1 MCRGL
6 IELCYNSRHDKCS
19 VKEVQMV
26 RKAIVLA
33 AGFGTR
39 LRPLTLSRP
48 KPLLPVMGEPM
59 LARIL
64 DMLVSWGVED
74 ITVNA
79 HYLADQ
85 IEDFVNE
92 YQGDAAK
99 GVKISVSRE
108 DEILGTG
115 GVLRPL
121 KSWIGDEPFWLVN
134 GDIVVEDLDPEPIE
148 EAFEQ
153 SGRFAACWMSE
164 DFGPR
169 TIEADPE
176 GRVCNWRSD
185 DAGFPGTYTYTGV
198 AILSPEVADYLP
210 PVKKGGSGFC
220 SIVDAYEKA
229 MMTDAKFVVG
239 VQEPEA
245 MWCDAGTCEVYREL
259 NSEPMAPSL
268 FGDKRLNA
276 LVAALGWKDDE
287 TLAEYLG
294 ARGSDRMF
302 YKLVR
307 GFSEDANNTTP
318 SILGVVYEE
327 ARKENANARFVAITR
342 FLASKG
348 VRVPKLLSDLPESNA
363 YATEFIQGESLENA
377 ANKKGADFMK
387 LYLPVLD
394 LLKKLWTIPV
404 DAEDLP
410 ELEPEFG
417 PELFAWERSLFEKEC
432 VVGRYGFEAIP
443 EAAAKELESV
453 AEKLSAEPKVLVHR
467 DFQSANILYSG
478 EDISKPWLIDYQGM
492 RRGPAAYDVASVLFD
507 PYVPMDGTERKL
519 LVELAAKLGPV
530 APSEEMVVIAA
541 VQRLCQALG
550 AYCRLSA
557 AGQPQFEK
565 YISRA
570 LSNLHHAAHDAGL
583 SALAEFTHELMHH
596 EKMR

>member
-1 MCRGL
+1 
-6 IELCYNSRHDKCS
+6 
-19 VKEVQMV
+19 MV

-85 IEDFVNE
+85 IEDFVKE

-121 KSWIGDEPFWLVN
+121 KAWIGDEPFWLVN

-318 SILGVVYEE
+318 PILGVVYEE
-327 ARKENANARFVAITR
+327 ARKENANARFAAITR

-348 VRVPKLLSDLPESNA
+348 VRVPKLLADLPESNA

-443 EAAAKELESV
+443 EAAVKELESV

-478 EDISKPWLIDYQGM
+478 EDISKPWLIDYQGT

-519 LVELAAKLGPV
+519 LVELAAKHGPA

-565 YISRA
+565 YISCA

-583 SALAEFTHELMHH
+583 SAFAEFTHELMHH

>member
-1 MCRGL
+1 
-6 IELCYNSRHDKCS
+6 
-19 VKEVQMV
+19 MV

-85 IEDFVNE
+85 IEDFVKE

-268 FGDKRLNA
+268 FGDARLNA

-302 YKLVR
+302 YRLVR

-318 SILGVVYEE
+318 PVLGVVYEE
-327 ARKENANARFVAITR
+327 ARKENANARFAAVTR
-342 FLASKG
+342 FLAAKG
-348 VRVPKLLSDLPESNA
+348 VRVPKILVDLPESSA
-363 YATEFIQGESLENA
+363 YATEFVQGGSLEDA

-394 LLKKLWTIPV
+394 LLKRLWTIPV
-404 DAEDLP
+404 EAEDLP
-410 ELEPEFG
+410 ELEPGFG
-417 PELFAWERSLFEKEC
+417 AELFAWERNFFEKEC
-432 VVGRYGFEAIP
+432 VVGRYGFEAVP

-453 AEKLSAEPKVLVHR
+453 AAKLSAEPKVLVHR

-478 EDISKPWLIDYQGM
+478 DDTSKPWLIDYQGM
-492 RRGPAAYDVASVLFD
+492 RTGPAAYDVASVLFD
-507 PYVPMDGTERKL
+507 PYVPMEGTDRKL
-519 LVELAAKLGPV
+519 LVELAAKL
-530 APSEEMVVIAA
+530 APAAPTEEMVVLAA

-583 SALAEFTHELMHH
+583 SAFAEFTHELMHH